1 MRKKLLSIFI
11 VITMMITYFAPFVLG
26 VNIVENDTE
35 NLENDII
42 EENEKTEFTEN
53 MQEEIV
59 QNNEQIIEE
68 EQEKQEEQSEQERIE
83 TIDEQDEIEVET
95 TTILNEE
102 IEEDFSIYT
111 VVNEN
116 RINPYIKDGN
126 NYLFLPKSAN
136 LSDIVINYTG
146 NIKSV
151 SNAEFDEAT
160 KQITCQL
167 KNESQFVITLKDGQT
182 KNVVIMQSDVPA
194 IFVNLNDGA
203 TIQTV
208 NSGSKDIKYS
218 GSLNVTGCD
227 NSKNN
232 ISQDGIEFKGRG
244 NTSWTMAKKSY
255 QIKLNKKAN
264 FLGIGNSKEKKWVLI
279 ANYQDPTLLKN
290 KIMNDLCV
298 NSGLSTS
305 PNCTFADLYVN
316 GDYIGNYLV
325 CDKIEI
331 GSERVSL
338 KDDEGLL
345 MELDNAYYYQEDYYF
360 TSKKGNHYTV
370 KEAVADGNDE
380 VIRDAMNSFKNAL
393 DAFEDELYSSNPSWE
408 KIAEMIDIESF
419 AKYYLVNEFAEN
431 TDSYYSSC
439 YLYRDGDNDVIHMGP
454 TWDYDAAFG
463 YSKGIENGENPY
475 TDYTLK
481 YAFKNEMQ
489 RLYIFP
495 EFSNLVN
502 EIYMKNVKSA
512 LDKIEVNKMALT
524 FEKSSKINAIVWS
537 DLGTYSNLKSKLNS
551 FVEQRKAYYN
561 TRYSNSQIEYSTHVE
576 NVGWLT
582 SQRTGIS
589 GTEGQSLRL
598 EGLKV
603 EIGSGYGEDISV
615 SYRTHIQN
623 IGWQNWVSDGE
634 LSGTA
639 GQSLRLEAVQ
649 LKLNNSSKYSIRY
662 RVHIQNI
669 GWSDWSYDGEIAG
682 TEGMSLRL
690 EAIEIQIVEK
700 RDNLGT
706 SIKKEDSLINYI
718 GHIQNIGDTGYGAD
732 GETIGTIG
740 KGLRLEGLKVE
751 LGESLPSDISLE
763 INEHIENI
771 GWVYGL
777 TDKQYIGTQGQ
788 FLRLEALSFKLK
800 GDSSENYTIK
810 YRVHIQDIGW
820 QNWVSDGQIA
830 GTVGQSLRIEAIQI
844 MIEKK

>member
-1 MRKKLLSIFI
+1 
-11 VITMMITYFAPFVLG
+11 MMITYFAPFVLA
-26 VNIVENDTE
+26 VNIVENETE
-35 NLENDII
+35 NSEKDIS
-42 EENEKTEFTEN
+42 EENEKSEFAEN
-53 MQEEIV
+53 MQQEIN
-59 QNNEQIIEE
+59 QNNEQNIEE
-68 EQEKQEEQSEQERIE
+68 E
-83 TIDEQDEIEVET
+83 
-95 TTILNEE
+95 
-102 IEEDFSIYT
+102 FSIYT
-111 VVNEN
+111 FINEN

-126 NYLFLPKSAN
+126 YYLFLPKSAN
-136 LSDIVINYTG
+136 LTNIIINYTG

-151 SNAEFDEAT
+151 SNAKFDETT

-167 KNESQFVITLKDGQT
+167 KDESKFMITLEDGQT
-182 KNVVIMQSDVPA
+182 KNIVIMKSDVPA

-208 NSGSKDIKYS
+208 NSGSKDTKYL

-227 NSKNN
+227 DSKNN

-244 NTSWTMAKKSY
+244 NTSWEMDKKSY
-255 QIKLNKKAN
+255 QIKLNKKTN
-264 FLGIGNSKEKKWVLI
+264 FLGIGNSNEKKWVLI

-298 NSGLSTS
+298 NSGLATS
-305 PNCTFADLYVN
+305 PNSAFADLYVN

-331 GSERVSL
+331 GSQRVSL
-338 KDDEGLL
+338 EDNKGLL

-370 KEAVADGNDE
+370 KEAVADGNDK
-380 VIRDAMNSFKNAL
+380 VIKDSMNSFKKAL

-408 KIAEMIDIESF
+408 KITKMIDIESF

-439 YLYRDGDNDVIHMGP
+439 YLYKDGDNDVIHMGP

-463 YSKGIENGENPY
+463 YSKGIENGENPN

-502 EIYMKNVKSA
+502 EIYIQNVKPA
-512 LDKIEVNKMALT
+512 LDKIDVNEMAVT

-537 DLGTYSNLKSKLNS
+537 DLDTYSNLKSKLNS
-551 FVEQRKAYYN
+551 FVEQRKSYYN

-576 NVGWLT
+576 NIGWLT

-603 EIGSGYGEDISV
+603 EIGSGYGENISV

-623 IGWQNWVSDGE
+623 IGWQNWVSDGG
-634 LSGTA
+634 LSGTV
-639 GQSLRLEAVQ
+639 GQSLRLEALQ

-669 GWSDWSYDGEIAG
+669 GWSDWAYDGEIAG

-706 SIKKEDSLINYI
+706 AIKKEDALINYT

-740 KGLRLEGLKVE
+740 RGLRLEGLKIE
-751 LGESLPSDISLE
+751 LGELLPSDISLE

-788 FLRLEALSFKLK
+788 YLRLEAISFKLK
-800 GDSSENYTIK
+800 GNSSKNYTIK
-810 YRVHIQDIGW
+810 YRVHIQNIGW

-830 GTVGQSLRIEAIQI
+830 GTVGKSLRIEAIQI